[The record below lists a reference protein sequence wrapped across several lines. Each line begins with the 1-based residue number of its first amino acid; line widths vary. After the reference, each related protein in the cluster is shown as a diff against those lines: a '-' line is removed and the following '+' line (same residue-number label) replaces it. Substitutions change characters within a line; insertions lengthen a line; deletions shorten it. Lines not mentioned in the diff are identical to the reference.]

1 MDDAQPALL
10 ARLDRYFDAVPRGVT
25 RTEEIGPFTLFINQ
39 GDGWRYYAR
48 PRPGETSF
56 TGDDVHAVLGRQ
68 RELDQPRQFEWV
80 IDVAPGVR
88 GAVADAGLDIEDR
101 PLMAMAAGDFVHTP
115 TPEGAQ
121 IKLLAPDDDLAR
133 ATAVAMIAFGEP
145 GTSIGETGV
154 ERLPEVAAAL
164 DTGTIEFARTRM
176 AAGATTL
183 AVAFVDGAPVASGSH
198 QPTGGVT
205 EVTGVACLPAYRRR
219 GLGAAVTSALVADAL
234 AKGVET
240 VCLSA
245 GDDEISRVYAR
256 VGFREV
262 GRVGEAQPPPDPTT
276 SV

>member
-1 MDDAQPALL
+1 MTDDDQGLL
-10 ARLDRYFDAVPRGVT
+10 TRLDRYFDTVPRSVT

-56 TGDDVHAVLGRQ
+56 SADDVRTVLDRQ

-80 IDVAPGVR
+80 ADVAPGV
-88 GAVADAGLDIEDR
+88 GAAAADAGLTIEDR
-101 PLMAMAAGDFVHTP
+101 PLMAMRAADFVP
-115 TPEGAQ
+115 TPRPPGAE
-121 IKLLAPDDDLAR
+121 IRLLAPDDDLAT
-133 ATAVAMIAFGEP
+133 ATAVAMIGFGAP
-145 GTSIGETGV
+145 GTSIGDAGV
-154 ERLPEVAAAL
+154 DRLPEMAAAI
-164 DTGTIEFARTRM
+164 DPRTIEFARTRM
-176 AAGATTL
+176 AARMTRL
-183 AVAFVDGAPVASGSH
+183 AVAIVDGVPVASGSH

-205 EVTGVACLPAYRRR
+205 EVTGVACLPAFRRR

-234 AKGVET
+234 GDGVEA

-262 GRVGEAQPPPDPTT
+262 GRVGEAVLAPEPAGDD
-276 SV
+276 

>member
-10 ARLDRYFDAVPRGVT
+10 ARLDGYFDAVPRSVT

-56 TGDDVHAVLGRQ
+56 TGEDVRAVLERQ

-88 GAVADAGLDIEDR
+88 DAVADAGLKIEDR
-101 PLMAMAAGDFVHTP
+101 PLMAMAAADFVP
-115 TPEGAQ
+115 VPPPEGSQ
-121 IKLLAPDDDLAR
+121 IKFLAPDDDLAR

-145 GTSIGETGV
+145 GTSRGEVGI
-154 ERLPEVAAAL
+154 ERLSDVAAAL
-164 DTGTIEFARTRM
+164 DPRTIEFARTRI

-198 QPTGGVT
+198 QPTGGIT
-205 EVTGVACLPAYRRR
+205 EVTGVACLPSYRRR

-234 AKGVET
+234 AHGLDT

-245 GDDEISRVYAR
+245 GDDEIARVYAR

-262 GRVGEAQPPPDPTT
+262 GRVGEAQPPPDPAT